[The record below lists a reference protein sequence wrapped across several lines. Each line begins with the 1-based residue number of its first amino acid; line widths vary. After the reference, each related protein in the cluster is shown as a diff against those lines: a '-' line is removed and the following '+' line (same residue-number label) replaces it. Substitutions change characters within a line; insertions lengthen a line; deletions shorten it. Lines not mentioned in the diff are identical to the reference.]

1 MNGLKT
7 MMLMML
13 LTLLLVYG
21 GAALG
26 GRQGMTFALLFAFLI
41 NFVSYFFS
49 DKIVLKMYRAQEV
62 SEAEAPVLYRIVR
75 RLTQKAG
82 MPMPKVYIIPDM
94 SPNAFATGRNPQHA
108 AVAATQ
114 GIMQILTEDELA
126 GVMSHELTHV
136 LHRDILIS
144 TVAATIAGAISY
156 LAQMAQWAMIFGG
169 GRRSDDDGNPI
180 AALVMMI
187 VAPIA
192 AMLIQLAISRSREY
206 SADEGGAKLL
216 GNPLALA
223 DALKKLTK
231 GAQVIPMQKTSPA
244 TSHLFI
250 VNPLRGGGVMKLF
263 STHPP
268 LEERIARLEAM
279 ARGR

>member
-7 MMLMML
+7 TMLLTL

-49 DKIVLKMYRAQEV
+49 DKIVLKMYRAQEA
-62 SEAEAPVLYRIVR
+62 SEAEAPELYRIVR

-126 GVMSHELTHV
+126 GVMSHELAHV

-144 TVAATIAGAISY
+144 TGAATIAGAISY

-169 GRRSDDDGNPI
+169 GRGRDDDGNPI

-223 DALKKLTK
+223 DALKKLERGTQ
-231 GAQVIPMQKTSPA
+231 AIPMQHTTPA

-250 VNPLRGGGVMKLF
+250 VNPLRGGGIMKLF

-268 LEERIARLEAM
+268 LEERIARLQAM
-279 ARGR
+279 ARGQ